1 MPPNNNMPP
10 KNNNMPLKNNNMPLK
25 NNNMPPNN
33 NMPLKNNNMPP
44 KRRFRPPKSEQE
56 EKQILEGCIPKST
69 RSSTKWAFKIFS
81 EWQIARVNKDPCIE
95 QRSFKIDIDK
105 VQTLD
110 TNIANMSAETLNFW
124 LTKFVQEVGKI
135 NGERYPGRSLY
146 MIVAGLQ
153 RHLGESGNAIRLVN

>member
-56 EKQILEGCIPKST
+56 EKQILEECIPTST
-69 RSSTKWAFKIFS
+69 RSSTKWAFKIVS

-95 QRSFKIDIDK
+95 QHSFKIDIDK
-105 VQTLD
+105 TADIGYEYRQCECRDLKLLAD
-110 TNIANMSAETLNFW
+110 KMC
-124 LTKFVQEVGKI
+124 
-135 NGERYPGRSLY
+135 PRS
-146 MIVAGLQ
+146 GQ
-153 RHLGESGNAIRLVN
+153 G